1 MLVAIVA
8 TFGGVAHT
16 DPKREVPDYD
26 GRGNPDADAGAWPLW
41 IPRVVLSPL
50 YVASEYVLRRPVG
63 ALLSRAERGRW
74 TDTLAHLFRFGEGG
88 RSLIVPLVWFD
99 AGALPRIGAYYATDD
114 FAAADNRLEAQA
126 MTWGMRSVQV
136 ALADRYTIDP
146 IESAQV
152 HLAVGRSD
160 DHLFLGL
167 GPDATTDT
175 RSRYAL
181 ERVELGA
188 GYRRRLGAALQ
199 LDTEAGVHHVGFL
212 DGECCGDPA
221 LDTRIARGEV
231 MAPPGYREAYTAA
244 HAAVELALDARRPR
258 PEPGSGGYLHA
269 WGKPSFDVR
278 GGRSWLEYGGVAG
291 GALDLTG
298 HRRTLHAQIALD
310 LVDALS
316 GSTPFTEYPVLG
328 GEVMCGFLPG
338 WMTGRSTA
346 AAELGYSWPIWLGID
361 ARARFAVGNAFGE
374 HLAGLSPS
382 KLRMSGDLGLTT
394 DTDHERGFAIAVGIG
409 TETFEHGSDVTSVR
423 VMFGTR
429 WGS

>member
-1 MLVAIVA
+1 VLVAIVA

-16 DPKREVPDYD
+16 EPKREIPDYD

-50 YVASEYVLRRPVG
+50 YVANEYVLRRPLAAFIG
-63 ALLSRAERGRW
+63 HAERGRW
-74 TDTLAHLFRFGEGG
+74 TDTFTHLFRFGEGG

-99 AGALPRIGAYYATDD
+99 DGALPSVGAYYAAGEPDASGNTL
-114 FAAADNRLEAQA
+114 AIQA
-126 MTWGMRSVQV
+126 TTWGPRSMQGSV
-136 ALADRYTIDP
+136 ADRYAIDP
-146 IESAQV
+146 IESAEV
-152 HLAVGRSD
+152 HLAIGRSD

-167 GPDATTDT
+167 GPGATTDT

-181 ERVELGA
+181 ERVEVGV
-188 GYRRRLGAALQ
+188 GYRRQLGDTLRLDA
-199 LDTEAGVHHVGFL
+199 EAGVHHAGFL
-212 DGECCGDPA
+212 DGTCCGDPA

-244 HAAVELALDARRPR
+244 HAHVDLALDARRPR

-269 WGKPSFDVR
+269 WGRPSVDVH

-328 GEVMCGFLPG
+328 GEVMSGFLPG

-346 AAELGYSWPIWLGID
+346 AAELGYSWPIWLGLD
-361 ARARFAVGNAFGE
+361 ARARFAVGNAFGA
-374 HLAGLSPS
+374 HLAGLSPNQ
-382 KLRMSGDLGLTT
+382 LRMSGDLGLTT
-394 DTDHERGFAIAVGIG
+394 DTDHERGFALLVGIG